1 MRSPNQQKGMTAI
14 GWLFMIAMFLLVMLT
29 VIKLAPAYIDQFN
42 VSSVLSSLKSEPG
55 IGTMTGGEVTGTI
68 MKRLDINMMKD
79 VTREDIYISQ
89 QGGLRVIEIE
99 YQVQRKLLGNVD
111 VLINFNNRIEV
122 PAR

>member
-42 VSSVLSSLKSEPG
+42 VSSVLSSLKTEPG

-68 MKRLDINMMKD
+68 MKRLDINMVKD

-89 QGGLRVIEIE
+89 EGGKRVIEIE